1 MSGMAFASYVRVL
14 FGWGPNNV
22 SITDRFTYAP
32 QRKWRRPRPLR
43 TRSICGTRLSARTL
57 LMMMSSALPATEL

>member
-22 SITDRFTYAP
+22 SITDRFTYSPNANGAG
-32 QRKWRRPRPLR
+32 RGRYGRV
-43 TRSICGTRLSARTL
+43 A
-57 LMMMSSALPATEL
+57 